1 MCCWVE
7 KSNRE
12 VGARGSEIVGQT
24 REKERRERKEMIKHK
39 AVECKGEKSKAEP
52 EKGGERLKN
61 GPEASAGEERREEE
75 ERPREIKWGASINFH
90 PFN

>member
-39 AVECKGEKSKAEP
+39 AVECKGEKSK
-52 EKGGERLKN
+52 G
-61 GPEASAGEERREEE
+61 
-75 ERPREIKWGASINFH
+75 
-90 PFN
+90 